1 MKFIRIKASSSAT
14 VTATNS
20 VDIYSALF
28 KLILSGVTD
37 PEAYFADPVC
47 GQFCATSSMT
57 LTHAGDTTIYPVVSN
72 GAGDFTVEYGTFNIR
87 CQARRVG
94 STSTHAAVFAFPY
107 VTTPVYYYNTTV
119 VTAPTVT
126 GNFARY
132 TDAPPAT
139 IIDFAKN
146 HYLRF
151 PKASTVMDTTV
162 MIDVERGLVVIA
174 NDSNA
179 NHFAASRGLY
189 TNIWQK
195 SGPDSFFSA
204 SFLTNFTTF
213 NTSFCMLDTVVGSR
227 PFSLMTSIGPAA
239 TGFSGTTASDTAGVT
254 IISRKQIAQAT
265 VKPVMGLRAFYS
277 KDKEFDF
284 SNAFLVADYDT
295 TSEFV
300 PTILN
305 NGVTYDCLAHTLFA
319 RA

>member
-1 MKFIRIKASSSAT
+1 MKFIRIKASSSAA
-14 VTATNS
+14 VTAANS

-28 KLILSGVTD
+28 KLVLSGVTD
-37 PEAYFADPVC
+37 PDAYFADPVC
-47 GQFCATSSMT
+47 GAFCASSSMT
-57 LTHAGDTTIYPVVSN
+57 LTHAGDTIVYPVVQN
-72 GAGDFTVEYGTFNIR
+72 GTSDFTVEYGTFNIR

-94 STSTHAAVFAFPY
+94 STSTHAGVFVFPY
-107 VTTPVYYYNTTV
+107 VDTPVYYYGSSTV
-119 VTAPTVT
+119 SAPTVT
-126 GNFARY
+126 GTFAHS
-132 TDAPPAT
+132 TTEPPAT

-151 PKASTVMDTTV
+151 PKASTVMDTMV
-162 MIDVERGLVVIA
+162 MIDVERGLIVIA

-204 SFLTNFTTF
+204 SFLTNFTSF
-213 NTSFCMLDTVVGSR
+213 NTSFCMLDSVTGSR
-227 PFSLMTSIGPAA
+227 PFSLMTSIGPVA
-239 TGFSGTTASDTAGVT
+239 TGFSGASAADTAGTT

-277 KDKEFDF
+277 KDKEYDF

-295 TSEFV
+295 ASEFV